1 MVRSVFIIIIA
12 LFLTVSVAAANVGQ
26 AKNKG
31 QACEQRNGYL
41 RATAGAP
48 GDVQA
53 LVKSVNAKRK
63 AQYTNI
69 ANKNGV
75 AVEQVAKLTAQ
86 KLINGAP
93 QHACK

>member
-1 MVRSVFIIIIA
+1 MVRSVLVLIIT
-12 LFLTVSVAAANVGQ
+12 FLLVAPVSAANVGQ
-26 AKNKG
+26 IKNKG
-31 QACEQRNGYL
+31 QACEQANGYL

-48 GDVQA
+48 DDVQA
-53 LVKSVNAKRK
+53 LVKNVNAKRK
-63 AQYTNI
+63 AQYTKI

-75 AVEQVAKLTAQ
+75 AVDQVAKLTAQ